1 MQESTGVAASR
12 PKNRTNRALV
22 MLLPIPGRA
31 LKALRNGC
39 GLRHYDMG
47 AEGRGADS
55 QMLWQQYRD
64 CRASEPTDPPQTS
77 VLWSNRANT
86 VTIKCGSN
94 NSNGTRWT
102 TAAPGLRGETT
113 ARICFLLFIHGHG
126 THTHTH
132 IHTAYKLS
140 FVLRGKGW
148 SDGWT
153 YNLPGGIVAT
163 VVVICFGPFAVWF
176 WDSDSSLL
184 TLSSVASSGSVR

>member
-1 MQESTGVAASR
+1 
-12 PKNRTNRALV
+12 

-39 GLRHYDMG
+39 GLRHYGMG

-132 IHTAYKLS
+132 SHGVQAFIRPKGERMERWVDLQLTGRNRCHSGGNMFRSICCL
-140 FVLRGKGW
+140 VLGQ
-148 SDGWT
+148 
-153 YNLPGGIVAT
+153 
-163 VVVICFGPFAVWF
+163 WF
-176 WDSDSSLL
+176 F
-184 TLSSVASSGSVR
+184 TFNA